1 MHVLILINKPR
12 LKSQFCVLF
21 LYCIMLFCFSWHT
34 PKPGQAWPQS
44 WHDPTFCLK
53 IGLALN
59 FDLASNFGLVP
70 NFAYLKILASNFKFS
85 LFLTFF

>member
-34 PKPGQAWPQS
+34 PKPGQAWPES

-59 FDLASNFGLVP
+59 FDLASNFGMAHDLVSSKT
-70 NFAYLKILASNFKFS
+70 FGLKF
-85 LFLTFF
+85 